1 MAYRKFDTCFFERYA
16 QLTLEKILG
25 EKYASLVNRDRP
37 DLQNEDGSLG
47 IEVTRAME
55 PDRHNANQLLK
66 ELAGMQIK
74 EEQREDMQR
83 IIDSGYGYGLP
94 GLNYMGALENE
105 YWSLAQP
112 LKRILT
118 SKVSKVASGFYG
130 NFNEFGLYVFCRDM
144 LDMTQVE
151 QAVTFTLLLQDNLD
165 IRFNT
170 LYLSQT
176 DTLYVCR
183 LTESLNYEGIETRIE
198 EYKIP
203 DGLRRELFF
212 KSLGY

>member
-1 MAYRKFDTCFFERYA
+1 MAYRKFDTCCFERYS
-16 QLTLEKILG
+16 QLTLQTILG
-25 EKYASLVNRDRP
+25 EKYAGLVNRDRP
-37 DLQNEDGSLG
+37 DLQMEDGSLG

-66 ELAGMQIK
+66 ELAGIQIK

-83 IIDSGYGYGLP
+83 IVESGYGYGLP
-94 GLNYMGALENE
+94 GLDYTGYLEQE

-112 LKRILT
+112 LQRILT
-118 SKVSKVASGFYG
+118 SKVEKVAKRFYG
-130 NFNEFGLYVFCRDM
+130 NFKEFGLYVFCRDL
-144 LDMTQVE
+144 LDLTQVE
-151 QAVTFTLLLQDNLD
+151 AAVNYTLLLQNNLD
-165 IRFNT
+165 LRFNT

-183 LTESLNYEGIETRIE
+183 LTDNLFREGIDSRIE
-198 EYKIP
+198 VYDIP
-203 DGLRRELFF
+203 DNLRREFFF

>member
-94 GLNYMGALENE
+94 GLNYMGALEHE
-105 YWSLAQP
+105 YWSLALP

-118 SKVSKVASGFYG
+118 SKIRKVASGFYG

-183 LTESLNYEGIETRIE
+183 LTDSLNYEGIETRIE

>member
-1 MAYRKFDTCFFERYA
+1 MAYRKFDTCFFERYS
-16 QLTLEKILG
+16 QLTLQTILG
-25 EKYASLVNRDRP
+25 EKYAGLVNRDRP
-37 DLQNEDGSLG
+37 DLQMEDGSLG

-66 ELAGMQIK
+66 ELAGIQIK

-83 IIDSGYGYGLP
+83 IVESGYGYGLP
-94 GLNYMGALENE
+94 GLDYTGYLEQE

-112 LKRILT
+112 LQRILT
-118 SKVSKVASGFYG
+118 SKVEKVAKGFYG
-130 NFNEFGLYVFCRDM
+130 NFKEFGLYVFCRDL
-144 LDMTQVE
+144 LDLTQVE
-151 QAVTFTLLLQDNLD
+151 AAVNYTLLLQNNLD
-165 IRFNT
+165 LRFNT

-183 LTESLNYEGIETRIE
+183 LTDNLFREGIDSRIE
-198 EYKIP
+198 VYDIP
-203 DGLRRELFF
+203 DNLRREFFF

>member
-16 QLTLEKILG
+16 QLTLERILG

-66 ELAGMQIK
+66 ELAGMQISQ
-74 EEQREDMQR
+74 EQREDMQK

-94 GLNYMGALENE
+94 GLNYMGALEHE

-112 LKRILT
+112 LQRILT
-118 SKVSKVASGFYG
+118 SKIKKVASGFYG
-130 NFNEFGLYVFCRDM
+130 EFKEYGLFVFCRDL
-144 LDMTQVE
+144 LDMDQVE

-165 IRFNT
+165 IRYNT

-183 LTESLNYEGIETRIE
+183 LTDNLVYEGIDTRIE

>member
-1 MAYRKFDTCFFERYA
+1 MAYRKFDTCFFERYS
-16 QLTLEKILG
+16 QLTLQTILG
-25 EKYASLVNRDRP
+25 EKYAGLVNRDRP
-37 DLQNEDGSLG
+37 DLQMEDGSLG

-74 EEQREDMQR
+74 EEQREDLQR
-83 IIDSGYGYGLP
+83 IVESGYGYGLP
-94 GLNYMGALENE
+94 GLDYTGYLEQE

-112 LKRILT
+112 LQRILT
-118 SKVSKVASGFYG
+118 SKVEKVAKGFYG
-130 NFNEFGLYVFCRDM
+130 NFKEFGLYVFCRD
-144 LDMTQVE
+144 LLNLTQVE
-151 QAVTFTLLLQDNLD
+151 AAVNYTLLLQDNLD
-165 IRFNT
+165 LRFNT

-183 LTESLNYEGIETRIE
+183 LTDNLFREGIDSRIE
-198 EYKIP
+198 VYDIP
-203 DGLRRELFF
+203 DNLRREFFF

>member
-1 MAYRKFDTCFFERYA
+1 MAYRKFDTCFFERYS
-16 QLTLEKILG
+16 QLTLQTILG
-25 EKYASLVNRDRP
+25 EKAAGLVNRDRP
-37 DLQNEDGSLG
+37 DLQMEDGSLG

-66 ELAGMQIK
+66 ELAGIQIK

-83 IIDSGYGYGLP
+83 IVESGYGYGLP
-94 GLNYMGALENE
+94 GLDYTGYLEQE

-112 LKRILT
+112 LQRILT
-118 SKVSKVASGFYG
+118 SKVEKVAKGFYG
-130 NFNEFGLYVFCRDM
+130 NFKEFGLYVFCRDL
-144 LDMTQVE
+144 LDLTQVE
-151 QAVTFTLLLQDNLD
+151 AAVNYTLLLQNNLD
-165 IRFNT
+165 LRFNT

-183 LTESLNYEGIETRIE
+183 LTDNLFREGIDSRIE
-198 EYKIP
+198 VYDIP
-203 DGLRRELFF
+203 DNLRREFFF

>member
-1 MAYRKFDTCFFERYA
+1 MAYRKFDTCFFERYS
-16 QLTLEKILG
+16 QLTLQTILG
-25 EKYASLVNRDRP
+25 EKYAGLVNRDRP
-37 DLQNEDGSLG
+37 DLQMEDGSLG

-83 IIDSGYGYGLP
+83 IVESGYGYGLP
-94 GLNYMGALENE
+94 GLNYTGSLEQE

-112 LKRILT
+112 LQRILT
-118 SKVSKVASGFYG
+118 SKVEKVAKGFYG
-130 NFNEFGLYVFCRDM
+130 NFKEFGLYVFCRD
-144 LDMTQVE
+144 LLNLTQVE
-151 QAVTFTLLLQDNLD
+151 AAVNYTLLLQDNLD
-165 IRFNT
+165 LRFNT

-183 LTESLNYEGIETRIE
+183 LTDNFFSEGVDTRIDV
-198 EYKIP
+198 YDIP
-203 DGLRRELFF
+203 DNLRREFFF

>member
-66 ELAGMQIK
+66 ELAGMQIQ
-74 EEQREDMQR
+74 EEQREDMQK
-83 IIDSGYGYGLP
+83 IIDCGYGYGLP

-112 LKRILT
+112 LQRILT
-118 SKVSKVASGFYG
+118 SKVKKVASGFYG
-130 NFNEFGLYVFCRDM
+130 SFNEFGLFVFCRDI

>member
-1 MAYRKFDTCFFERYA
+1 MAYRKFDTCFFERYS
-16 QLTLEKILG
+16 QLTLQTILG
-25 EKYASLVNRDRP
+25 QKYAGLVNRDRP
-37 DLQNEDGSLG
+37 DLQMEDGSLG

-74 EEQREDMQR
+74 EEQREDMQH
-83 IIDSGYGYGLP
+83 IVESGYGYGLP
-94 GLNYMGALENE
+94 GLNYTGYLEQE

-112 LKRILT
+112 LQRILT
-118 SKVSKVASGFYG
+118 SKVEKVAKGFYG
-130 NFNEFGLYVFCRDM
+130 NFKEFGLYVFCRD
-144 LDMTQVE
+144 LLNLTQVE
-151 QAVTFTLLLQDNLD
+151 AAVNYTLLLQDNLD
-165 IRFNT
+165 LRFNT

-183 LTESLNYEGIETRIE
+183 LTDNLFREGIDSRIE
-198 EYKIP
+198 VYDIP
-203 DGLRRELFF
+203 DNLRREFFF